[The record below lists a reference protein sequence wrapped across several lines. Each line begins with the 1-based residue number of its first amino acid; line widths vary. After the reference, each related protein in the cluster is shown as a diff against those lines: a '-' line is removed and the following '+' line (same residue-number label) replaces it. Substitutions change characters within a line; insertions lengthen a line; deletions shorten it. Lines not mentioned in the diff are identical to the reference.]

1 MSGTHDLY
9 FRAHTVPL
17 DQPQDE
23 RSGTGDPRADL
34 RRWPEFA
41 LVFDC
46 ESRTDVSQELTF
58 GFYRLLKLEGTVYVL
73 EEEGAFFNDNLPK
86 TGTQSPGSLR
96 PECRPRS
103 SPILASP
110 ISAALAVGLCKEGLL
125 QVRPQGCA
133 YRRFQHLL

>member
-1 MSGTHDLY
+1 MTGTHDLY

-46 ESRTDVSQELTF
+46 ESRTDVRQELTF
-58 GFYRLLKLEGTVYVL
+58 GFYRLLKLKDTIYVL
-73 EEEGAFFNDNLPK
+73 EEEGAFFNHNLSK
-86 TGTQSPGSLR
+86 RERKVLEAYVQSAVPDHPPSM
-96 PECRPRS
+96 PPRF
-103 SPILASP
+103 P
-110 ISAALAVGLCKEGLL
+110 LL
-125 QVRPQGCA
+125 
-133 YRRFQHLL
+133 